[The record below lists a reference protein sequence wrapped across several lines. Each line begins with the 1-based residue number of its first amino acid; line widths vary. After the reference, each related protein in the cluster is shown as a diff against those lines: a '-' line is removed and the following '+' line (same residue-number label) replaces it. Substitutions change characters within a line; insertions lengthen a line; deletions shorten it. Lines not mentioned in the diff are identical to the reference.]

1 MKRNPDIE
9 KELKTISPAVAAI
22 SNENVFQAPRGYF
35 EDLPEKIL
43 SIVKAGKTRDG
54 LSAREEIEQLS
65 PIIAAL
71 KNKQV
76 QTVPPDYFSTL
87 PHIITAKISQT
98 KKEAPVISMD
108 TGRKKKW
115 LSYAAAALITGII
128 GTGALLLMNNDH
140 NNRIAMNKDT
150 QSISTLLPD
159 VPDVD
164 LAAYL
169 SAAPETSEWI
179 IDNADTDTDTE
190 DMAFFKMDDAHLRN
204 ELKGISDEVLRSYE
218 EYLQGDISL

>member
-22 SNENVFQAPRGYF
+22 GNENVFQTPPGYF
-35 EDLPEKIL
+35 EDLPGKIL
-43 SIVKAGKTRDG
+43 SLVSADHVQEG
-54 LSAREEIEQLS
+54 LSATEEINQLS
-65 PIIAAL
+65 PLIAAL
-71 KNKQV
+71 KNKQT

-87 PHIITAKISQT
+87 PNIITAKLDPT
-98 KKEAPVISMD
+98 KTEAPVISIN

-115 LSYAAAALITGII
+115 LGYAAAALLTGII
-128 GTGALLLMNNDH
+128 GTGALLLLNNDH
-140 NNRIAMNKDT
+140 SSRIAMNKDT
-150 QSISTLLPD
+150 QSIPALLPD

-179 IDNADTDTDTE
+179 LDNADTETGDI
-190 DMAFFKMDDAHLRN
+190 AFLKMDDTHLRN
-204 ELKGISDEVLRSYE
+204 MLKDISEEVLRSYE
-218 EYLQGDISL
+218 EELPGNISL